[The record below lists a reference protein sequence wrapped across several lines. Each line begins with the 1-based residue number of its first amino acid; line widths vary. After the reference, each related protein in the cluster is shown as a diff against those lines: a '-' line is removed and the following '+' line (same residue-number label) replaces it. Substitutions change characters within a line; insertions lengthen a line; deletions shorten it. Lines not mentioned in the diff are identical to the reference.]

1 MSLSTW
7 SDSFV
12 ADAVFGWR
20 QIAKKK
26 ASSTAAILSLA
37 LAIGACTSAFRL
49 IDALLLRPLP
59 VRTPELLYSV
69 AFHNT
74 GVDGKL
80 ATYDSCSYPMFRD
93 MREAVRGQAEALAV
107 SYAERIDLTY
117 RSDEEMEKAY
127 RQYVSGWM
135 FDTFGL
141 RPAAG
146 RLLTENDDGAP
157 GAHPVVVLSHDYWM
171 RRFGGD
177 PAAVGRRFHMGTGV
191 YEIVGVVEGPFTGT
205 ETGAVTDLFVPMAMK
220 DPRTLASVSNFWL
233 RTLVMLR
240 PGVDPTPVYQR
251 LNASFRNGLE
261 GRVKALP
268 TPLRANALSEQLVL
282 EPASAGRSNMQRDYR
297 RPLAALGVLV
307 ALVLMIACVN
317 VANLMTAQAAAR
329 EKEMALRIS
338 IGAGRRRLVRMV
350 LVESGWIALLATGL
364 GGTLAWWSAPFIVQ
378 MINPRDN
385 PARLD
390 LPADWRVLAFGLALA
405 CGVTFLFGLAP
416 ALRASAVKPVE
427 ALKGGDPHAR
437 GRLMH
442 GLVALQIAFCFVV
455 FFAAGLLVTS
465 FEKLTNR
472 PVGFSSDRVVNLETT
487 TLQPRP
493 AEFWDQVAE
502 HLRSQA
508 GVESVALTIWP
519 VMSGEAAVGTVA
531 VDSAPASNIFTDIL
545 HVSPGWVDLMKI
557 QWIDGRD
564 FRPGESSPTVALVN
578 QAFAMQFFQGQNPV
592 GKTFE
597 SGKDRIQVVGYI
609 RDARSR
615 DNLRLPI
622 RPTMYLPF
630 HVAADAPGTLK
641 PMSRGTFVVKTSG
654 PNPMAMTSLLRRE
667 VTVARP
673 EFRVSNIRPQTEIN
687 LSRTLSERLLAMLA
701 LFFAGVALLLAGVG
715 LYGVLDYAV
724 VQRRREIGIR
734 MAIGAQAIDIAGRVT
749 AQVFRMVLV
758 GSAAGV
764 ALGLM
769 SVRFIESILY
779 QVKAGDLGMLALPS
793 LTIVVLALLASAP
806 AVMRAV
812 RIDPADILRSE

>member
-1 MSLSTW
+1 MSFSTW
-7 SDSFV
+7 FDSLL

-26 ASSTAAILSLA
+26 ASSAAAIISLA
-37 LAIGACTSAFRL
+37 LAIGASTSAFRL

-59 VRTPELLYSV
+59 IRTPERLYSV
-69 AFHNT
+69 AFQGT

-80 ATYDSCSYPMFRD
+80 ATYDSCSYPMFRE
-93 MREAVRGQAEALAV
+93 MRAAVREQAEAAAV

-135 FDTFGL
+135 FEAFGL
-141 RPAAG
+141 HPAAG

-177 PAAVGRRFHMGTGV
+177 PTAVGRTFRMGTGLF
-191 YEIVGVVEGPFTGT
+191 EIVGVVEGPFTGT
-205 ETGAVTDLFVPMAMK
+205 ETGTVTDLFVPMAMK
-220 DPRTLASVSNFWL
+220 DPRTLASANNFWL
-233 RTLVMLR
+233 RTLVMLK
-240 PGVDPTPVYQR
+240 PGVDPKPVYQR
-251 LNASFRNGLE
+251 LNASYRTGLE
-261 GRVKALP
+261 ERVKAMP
-268 TPLRANALSEQLVL
+268 VTLRALALAAQFLL
-282 EPASAGRSNMQRDYR
+282 EPASAGRSNLQRDYR

-329 EKEMALRIS
+329 AKEMALRIS

-350 LVESGWIALLATGL
+350 LVESGWIAMLATGI
-364 GGTLAWWSAPFIVQ
+364 GGCMAWWSAPFIVQ

-405 CGVTFLFGLAP
+405 CVVTFLFGLAP
-416 ALRASAVKPVE
+416 ALRASAVKPLE

-465 FEKLTNR
+465 FEKLSNR
-472 PVGFSSDRVVNLETT
+472 PVGFNSDRVVNLETT

-493 AEFWDQVAE
+493 AQFWDQVAE
-502 HLRSQA
+502 HLRSLA

-519 VMSGEAAVGTVA
+519 MMSGEAAVGTVA
-531 VDSAPASNIFTDIL
+531 VDNAPASDIFTDIL

-557 QWIDGRD
+557 PWIDGRD
-564 FRPGESSPTVALVN
+564 FRAGESSPSVALVN
-578 QAFAMQFFQGQNPV
+578 RAFAVQFFQGLNPI
-592 GKTFE
+592 GKSFG

-615 DNLRLPI
+615 DSLRIPV

-630 HVAADAPGTLK
+630 HVAADESGALK
-641 PMSRGTFVVKTSG
+641 PMSRGTFVVRTST
-654 PNPMAMTSLLRRE
+654 PNPMAMAALLRRE
-667 VTVARP
+667 VAVARP
-673 EFRVSNIRPQTEIN
+673 EFRVSNIRPQAEIN

-701 LFFAGVALLLAGVG
+701 LFFAGVALLLSGVG
-715 LYGVLDYAV
+715 LYGVLDYSV

-734 MAIGAQAIDIAGRVT
+734 MAIGAQALDVAGRVT
-749 AQVFRMVLV
+749 ADVFRMVLV
-758 GSAAGV
+758 GSAAGL

-779 QVKAGDLGMLALPS
+779 QVKAGDLGMLVLPS
-793 LTIVVLALLASAP
+793 LTIVAVALLAAAP